1 MPATHS
7 PLSIPAQEPFSLSAS
22 LNKMV
27 ERKKLVL
34 RANKYKNK
42 EDRGGVAYLLK
53 TIRRGNVV
61 FDIGAHKGG
70 YLYFMRQQVGTKGGV
85 YAFEPQQLL
94 YEYLQKIKSTLQWTN
109 VLVEPFAV
117 SDLEGEATLY
127 VPYNQGRQSSPG
139 ATIIDSLQGTLIQ
152 RTETVTTI
160 ALDVYCIY
168 NDIKPSFL
176 KIDVEGNEL
185 KVFKG
190 AEKLLKYH
198 KPHILFECEA
208 RHVGK
213 ERLFE
218 TLGHLKN
225 LGYNGYFIYGDQALP
240 VSQFS
245 MEKHQVAGSGVY
257 CNNFI
262 FE

>member
-1 MPATHS
+1 MPVS
-7 PLSIPAQEPFSLSAS
+7 YSSLSAQMNEPFSLSAS
-22 LNKMV
+22 LNRMV

-34 RANKYKNK
+34 RANKYKHK
-42 EDRGGVAYLLK
+42 EDRGGVAYLLN
-53 TIRRGNVV
+53 TIKRGHIV

-94 YEYLQKIKSTLQWTN
+94 YEYLQKIKGSLQWSN
-109 VLVEPFAV
+109 VTVEPYAV
-117 SDLEGEATLY
+117 SDTEGEAILY
-127 VPYNQGRQSSPG
+127 IPFNHGRQSSPG
-139 ATIIDSLQGTLIQ
+139 ATIVDTFRDTSIQ
-152 RTETVTTI
+152 RKEPVTTI
-160 ALDVYCIY
+160 ALDVYCIC

-185 KVFKG
+185 NVFRG
-190 AEKLLKYH
+190 AEKLLRYH

-213 ERLFE
+213 DKLFE
-218 TLGHLKN
+218 TLGYLKN
-225 LGYNGYFIYGDQALP
+225 VGYTGYFICGEQRLP
-240 VSQFS
+240 ISQFS
-245 MEKHQVAGSGVY
+245 IEKYQGRNSGNY